1 MSEANPAAH
10 GVLSSVGRPGAG
22 PPPRNTQATAVALP
36 APLPEQL
43 EEQLEVQLQQE
54 PITHPDAQPRAQ
66 RWARRAM
73 AGERWIARVLRTG
86 AVMSGG
92 MFVAS
97 LALELLPRGESV
109 HVAIDLLRKGA
120 ASMLLVTPVARLAM
134 AGTLLGLRGEWRYTA
149 IAAGVLCLLALAVG
163 AGFQA

>member
-1 MSEANPAAH
+1 MEMSEAEPEIP
-10 GVLSSVGRPGAG
+10 GVHPSVMMQDVG
-22 PPPRNTQATAVALP
+22 PPTRNARARSVALDAEFP
-36 APLPEQL
+36 RE
-43 EEQLEVQLQQE
+43 LQQE
-54 PITHPDAQPRAQ
+54 PITQPEALPRE
-66 RWARRAM
+66 RRGARRLA

-86 AVMSGG
+86 AITSGC

-97 LALELLPRGESV
+97 LALELLPRDESV

-134 AGTLLGLRGEWRYTA
+134 AGTVLGLRGEWRYAA
-149 IAAGVLCLLALAVG
+149 IAAGVIGLLALAVG

>member
-1 MSEANPAAH
+1 MGSSEAA
-10 GVLSSVGRPGAG
+10 
-22 PPPRNTQATAVALP
+22 PPPRNVQATAVALP
-36 APLPEQL
+36 VPHPEQL
-43 EEQLEVQLQQE
+43 EDPLEVQFQQE
-54 PITHPDAQPRAQ
+54 PITHPDAQPGGR

-97 LALELLPRGESV
+97 LALELLPRDESV

-149 IAAGVLCLLALAVG
+149 IAAGVLALLALAVG

>member
-1 MSEANPAAH
+1 VAERMEMSESEPESAH
-10 GVLSSVGRPGAG
+10 VHPSVMVPDAG
-22 PPPRNTQATAVALP
+22 PPGGGARATSVVLDAGLP
-36 APLPEQL
+36 AEL
-43 EEQLEVQLQQE
+43 EQE
-54 PITHPDAQPRAQ
+54 PITQPEEVSPRV
-66 RWARRAM
+66 RRGARRLA
-73 AGERWIARVLRTG
+73 AGERWIARMLRTG

-97 LALELLPRGESV
+97 LALEALPRDESV

-134 AGTLLGLRGEWRYTA
+134 AGTLLGLRGEWRYAA
-149 IAAGVLCLLALAVG
+149 IAAGVIGLLAVAVG

>member
-1 MSEANPAAH
+1 MSEAEPEIP
-10 GVLSSVGRPGAG
+10 GVHPSVMMQDVG
-22 PPPRNTQATAVALP
+22 PPRRNVRARSVALDAEFP
-36 APLPEQL
+36 RE
-43 EEQLEVQLQQE
+43 LQQE
-54 PITHPDAQPRAQ
+54 PITQPEALPRE
-66 RWARRAM
+66 RRGARRLA

-86 AVMSGG
+86 AITSGC

-97 LALELLPRGESV
+97 LALELLPRDESV

-134 AGTLLGLRGEWRYTA
+134 AGTVLGLRGEWRYAA
-149 IAAGVLCLLALAVG
+149 IAAGVIGLLALAVG